1 MNLVNKSRLV
11 PLDTHALR
19 TKAVEKLHVT
29 FHDNLTSHIR
39 GLAICADNS
48 DAIGLKV
55 QTVALMGI
63 FKVNPEELI
72 EGNQI
77 NAESMIEKI
86 DMTQQRQIAV
96 NALERDF
103 EGQLDRDVSRLLDG
117 LNADDVVK
125 VKAASVLLPEKYGVE
140 VSQILSPIEQNRYS
154 SMLALN
160 NII

>member
-11 PLDTHALR
+11 SLDTHALR
-19 TKAVEKLHVT
+19 TKAAEKLHIT

-55 QTVALMGI
+55 QTIILMSL
-63 FKVNPEELI
+63 FKVNPEEFI

-77 NAESMIEKI
+77 NAESMIGKI
-86 DMTQQRQIAV
+86 SMTQQRQIAV

-103 EGQLDRDVSRLLDG
+103 EGQLDQDVSMLLDG
-117 LNADDVVK
+117 LNEDNVVK

-140 VSQILSPIEQNRYS
+140 VNQILSPVEQNRHS

-160 NII
+160 TI